1 MPSLQESMTWFET
14 ITGLP
19 EYEWLS
25 RRDESILEAPN
36 GDLQIQNVHTGQR
49 FEAGSFSVHSLEDIA
64 QPTTSNI
71 NALPPFELHVRTSH
85 AGLPSVDVANLQA
98 HAQAGTLFQV
108 ASNFNCVEV
117 AHHSVHPDGGNFV
130 SNLAIDSTQGPAASA
145 SGGVSAITRVHAP
158 FYDPNINSNDWGQT
172 IHRQVELLGHPL
184 IAHHFPVT
192 NGKLIFHG
200 TEPTDY
206 NPDALFK
213 HIRIGLHRRVRP
225 YFGLRRPPF
234 MEYFENPPS
243 IDQVF
248 VAALNHRA
256 PKPHPHHLESKTK
269 MLLKAAYH
277 GTYRAAIQCQNPQMV
292 LTLIGGGSFAN
303 PPAYIAGAIAEV
315 HASVGP
321 NTRLERVVLPL
332 FSVDGIVQGRDFVAL
347 LKQAFAD
354 YGISHSLDVKYI

>member
-36 GDLQIQNVHTGQR
+36 GDLQIQNVYTGQR
-49 FEAGSFSVHSLEDIA
+49 FEAGNFSVHSLQDIA
-64 QPTTSNI
+64 EPI
-71 NALPPFELHVRTSH
+71 NSDINTLPQFEVHVRTSH

-98 HAQAGTLFQV
+98 QAKSGTLFQV

-117 AHHSVHPDGGNFV
+117 AHPSVHPDGGRFV
-130 SNLAIDSTQGPAASA
+130 TNLAVDSTQGPAASA

-184 IAHHFPVT
+184 VAPHFPVT

-213 HIRIGLHRRVRP
+213 HIRMGLHRRVRP

-248 VAALNHRA
+248 VAALNYRA
-256 PKPHPHHLESKTK
+256 PKPYAHHLESKAK

-277 GTYRAAIQCQNPQMV
+277 GTYHAAIQCENSQMV

-303 PPAYIAGAIAEV
+303 PPAYIASAIAEA
-315 HASVGP
+315 HASIGHKTTL
-321 NTRLERVVLPL
+321 NRVILPL
-332 FSVDGIVQGRDFVAL
+332 FSIDGIVQGTDFVAL
-347 LKQAFAD
+347 LKQAFAEHEIA
-354 YGISHSLDVKYI
+354 YSLDVKYI